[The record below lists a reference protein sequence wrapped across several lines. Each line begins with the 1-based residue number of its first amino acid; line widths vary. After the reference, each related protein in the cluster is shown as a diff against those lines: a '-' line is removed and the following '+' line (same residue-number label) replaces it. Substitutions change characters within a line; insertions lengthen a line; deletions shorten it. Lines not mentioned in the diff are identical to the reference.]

1 MLLLRCSSARL
12 NMTTSTKS
20 ESHWIASRTAPKRR
34 RTLILNSFCAKFTTP
49 NAAATLKQVLLLIV
63 TASIAIQA
71 KSSSGKR
78 LETNGSLIGRPQIK
92 WRKDFVRTQIAL
104 AEASAIM
111 IFCR

>member
-1 MLLLRCSSARL
+1 MAPEETASAYFGFVPREVH
-12 NMTTSTKS
+12 N
-20 ESHWIASRTAPKRR
+20 A
-34 RTLILNSFCAKFTTP
+34 

-63 TASIAIQA
+63 TASQA

-78 LETNGSLIGRPQIK
+78 LETNGSRIDHPQIK
-92 WRKDFVRTQIAL
+92 WPKDFVRTQIAL